1 MGYIIITDSASNIPT
16 EMTNKNDIKIIHLSY
31 TLNGKEYI
39 CKDTAKFNSHAYY
52 EAISNGL
59 KVTTSQ
65 VNPQRYADCFREYLS
80 GGQDILFIG
89 LSSGISGSFNSAV
102 MAKNQLLE
110 EYPDRKILL
119 LDSLGASMGEGL
131 LAIRAA
137 ELRSGGYS
145 IDEVYSQLSDMRNR
159 MFQVFTVDDLMHLKR
174 GGRLSGISAGIGTIL
189 NIKPLL
195 TGTAEGKIIAFSKV
209 RGRKKS
215 IEALA
220 SKYEE
225 LVEQQ
230 AVQTIAI
237 AHADCEEDAKYL
249 AKLINGTKPPKEIL
263 IVDYEPVT
271 GSYVGPG
278 ALALFFLSHSNARL
292 K

>member
-1 MGYIIITDSASNIPT
+1 MSYIIITDSASNIPT
-16 EMTNKNDIKIIHLSY
+16 EMANKNDIKTVHLYYII
-31 TLNGKEYI
+31 NGKEHA

-52 EAISNGL
+52 EAIGKGL

-65 VNPQRYADCFREYLS
+65 VNPQRYVELFGGYLKD
-80 GGQDILFIG
+80 GKDILFIG

-102 MAKNQLLE
+102 MAREQLLE
-110 EYPDRKILL
+110 EYPDSKIVL

-131 LAIRAA
+131 LALKAS
-137 ELRSGGYS
+137 ELRSKGHT
-145 IDEVYSQLSDMRNR
+145 IDEAYDELCVMRDR

-174 GGRLSGISAGIGTIL
+174 GGRLSGLSAGIGTVL

-195 TGTAEGKIIAFSKV
+195 TGTTEGKIIAFSKV

-215 IEALA
+215 VEALA

-230 AVQTIAI
+230 AVQTVAI
-237 AHADCEEDAKYL
+237 AHADCEDDAKYL
-249 AKLINGTKPPKEIL
+249 ARLIYSTKPPKEII

-271 GSYVGPG
+271 GAYVGPG
-278 ALALFFLSHSNARL
+278 ALALFFLSHDNVRL